1 MSNAD
6 VVVKVHGQDAADLGR
21 KIEAIDTIARMPQE
35 VPEAP
40 GIPGI
45 IPPIGPP
52 DKPPVDVIKPYF
64 DIGDGSGKAG
74 DTVELVVEAGCRFA
88 TNGFHI
94 GGGCGK
100 LDEPRSGYKMFEA
113 TAWKLGDFL
122 TSYLKSQGLIVEKK
136 DAAGAVVPGEW
147 VDEYWSLFQMV
158 KHDPHRALPEE
169 WWELALAFFSMS
181 QERNVPSIVIPSG
194 TALFSLRIKIL
205 EGTAPGEYD
214 VTCEDEHYWTHSRP
228 RRRDFLF
235 TADRD
240 SPFASGGITKVETFG
255 GKITVVA

>member
-35 VPEAP
+35 VPDSP
-40 GIPGI
+40 GIPVV

-52 DKPPVDVIKPYF
+52 GKPPDKPPVVEVKPYF
-64 DIGDGSGKAG
+64 DIGDGSGKPG
-74 DTVELVVEAGCRFA
+74 DLVELVVEAGCRFA

-100 LDEPRSGYKMFEA
+100 LDEPRSGYKLFEA
-113 TAWKLGDFL
+113 VGVDLGEYL
-122 TSYLKSQGLIVEKK
+122 TSYFKAQGLIVEK
-136 DAAGAVVPGEW
+136 DGAW
-147 VDEYWSLFQMV
+147 VDQYWSLFQMA

-169 WWELALAFFSMS
+169 WWEFAVGFWSMA
-181 QERNVPSIVIPSG
+181 QERTVPPVEIPSG
-194 TALFSLRIKIL
+194 TALFTLKIRIL

-214 VTCEDEHYWTHSRP
+214 VTCEDEHYWTHSRT
-228 RRRDFLF
+228 RRRDFMF
-235 TADRD
+235 TAGRD
-240 SPFASGGITKVETFG
+240 SQFARGGITKVETIG
-255 GKITVVA
+255 GKITVLA